1 MADFGIGRLGPF
13 ASPDFVAPE
22 QALDPRAADHR
33 ADLYALGCVFYFLLT
48 GRPPFPGGTPADKI
62 RRHQWEAPVPIDR
75 VRLDVPPEIAG
86 IVYALL
92 AKHPLSRIPT
102 AGEVA
107 ERLDGLSCGDDAVSF
122 DMPPVQPGPYSF
134 TGSGGHAAVAETSPW
149 AELTDDGA
157 TLPPDMEITP
167 VATRVRP
174 ASRRTA
180 DTPWAALGTVA
191 AAAAVLL
198 AVVVRA
204 LGK

>member
-1 MADFGIGRLGPF
+1 M
-13 ASPDFVAPE
+13 
-22 QALDPRAADHR
+22 
-33 ADLYALGCVFYFLLT
+33 FYFLLT

-62 RRHQWEAPVPIDR
+62 RRHQWEAPVPLDR
-75 VRLDVPPEIAG
+75 VRSDVPPEVAG

-107 ERLDGLSCGDDAVSF
+107 ERLDGLGCGDDAVSF

-134 TGSGGHAAVAETSPW
+134 AGSGGHAAIAETSPW
-149 AELTDDGA
+149 AQLTDDGA
-157 TLPPDMEITP
+157 TLPPDIEITP

-174 ASRRTA
+174 RVRTQPE
-180 DTPWAALGTVA
+180 TPWVALGTVA